1 MILMVVALMLEAGP
15 LAAGLELKK
24 DPAVHAYPVY
34 QGAGIRMAVSGVGK
48 MKSAM
53 AATFLLA
60 GRPAAAQDILLNI
73 GFCGANGSAHE
84 PGSLLAVHKVT
95 DLDTGRDYYPDVFWG
110 RSLPAAT
117 LLCAARPVQDRLPP
131 EYANCDLFVDMES
144 AGIMEAAA
152 RFLDA
157 DQVALLKIISD
168 DLQPQILDK
177 TVLRQ
182 HMQRQMPQVRQIVDE
197 LRHLF
202 PGGADPLPAPETA
215 ALDQLAGQIRLTV
228 AMRRILDQDVR
239 RAKTR
244 GIDAAR
250 ILSAALTGPVAGKP
264 EGKRIFEQL
273 RIQLRQ

>member
-15 LAAGLELKK
+15 LAAGLGLKK
-24 DPAVHAYPVY
+24 DPASHAYPVY
-34 QGAGIRMAVSGVGK
+34 RGADILLAVSGVGK

-73 GFCGANGSAHE
+73 GFCGANGNAHE

-110 RSLPAAT
+110 RSLPAAS
-117 LLCAARPVQDRLPP
+117 LLCAARPVQERLPP
-131 EYANCDLFVDMES
+131 EYANCELFVDMES

-157 DQVALLKIISD
+157 DQVALLKIVSD
-168 DLQPQILDK
+168 DLHPQNLDK
-177 TVLRQ
+177 TALRQ
-182 HMQRQMPQVRQIVDE
+182 LMQRQMPQISRIVDE
-197 LRHLF
+197 LKRLL
-202 PGGADPLPAPETA
+202 PGGAAPLPAPETA
-215 ALDQLAGQIRLTV
+215 LLDQLAGQIRLTV

-250 ILSAALTGPVAGKP
+250 ILSAALAGPVAGKP